1 GVSAVAIVLLCGSAT
16 AAVGPIAFVGLVV
29 PHIARWAVGGDY
41 RWILAFS
48 AVVAPTLLLACDIIG
63 RVVAMPG
70 ELQVGVV
77 MAFVGAPLFIA
88 LVRRR
93 KLVSL

>member
-1 GVSAVAIVLLCGSAT
+1 M
-16 AAVGPIAFVGLVV
+16 VGA
-29 PHIARWAVGGDY
+29 DY

-48 AVVAPTLLLACDIIG
+48 AVIAPTLLLACDVLG
-63 RVVAMPG
+63 RVVAFPG
-70 ELQVGVV
+70 ELQVGIVT
-77 MAFVGAPLFIA
+77 AFVGAPLFIA